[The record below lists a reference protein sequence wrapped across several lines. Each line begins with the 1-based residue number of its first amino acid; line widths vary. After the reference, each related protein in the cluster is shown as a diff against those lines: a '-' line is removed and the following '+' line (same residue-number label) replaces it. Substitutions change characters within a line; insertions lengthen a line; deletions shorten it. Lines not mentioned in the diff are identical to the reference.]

1 MMITNGWQTKLKG
14 NPLAWLLEPDEANPG
29 VRYFA
34 LRDLLDR
41 PETDPDVVAAQEAV
55 MTSGPVPVI
64 LKAQAPEGY
73 WVKPGGGYSPK
84 YQGTVWQIMF
94 LAELGAAPTDAR
106 VRQGCEYLLNH
117 SLAANGAF
125 SASQRPVPSSALHC
139 LNGNLLFALLR
150 LGFAKDPRVRAA
162 LDWQAQAISGQGQI
176 SYYQSGTNAPG
187 FSCAVNQGQPCGWGA
202 AKAMKALLSIPP
214 EQRTPAIQQAV
225 DVGAEFLLSRDP
237 AVADYPY
244 SERVSS
250 SWFKFGFPL
259 SYWSDVLEV
268 AAILAQLGYGHDPRL
283 SNALDYILSKQ
294 DSQGRWRLENTLNT
308 KMWVSIEQ
316 RGRPSKW
323 ITLRALRVLKAL

>member
-1 MMITNGWQTKLKG
+1 MQTNGWQTQLKG
-14 NPLAWLLEPDEANPG
+14 DPLAWLLEPDQANPG

-41 PETDPDVVAAQEAV
+41 PETDLDVAAAQEAV
-55 MTSGPVPVI
+55 MTTGPVPVI
-64 LKAQAPEGY
+64 LKAQAPDGY

-84 YQGTVWQIMF
+84 YRGTVWQIMF
-94 LAELGAAPTDAR
+94 LAELGADSTDER
-106 VRQGCEYLLNH
+106 VRRGCEYLLNH
-117 SLAANGAF
+117 SLATNGAF
-125 SASQRPVPSSALHC
+125 SARQKPAPSFTIHC

-150 LGFAKDPRVRAA
+150 LGFAADPRVQAA
-162 LDWQAQAISGQGQI
+162 LDWQAQAITGQGQI
-176 SYYQSGTNAPG
+176 RYYQSGTNAPG
-187 FSCAVNQGQPCGWGA
+187 FSCGVNQGQPCGWGA

-214 EQRTPAIQQAV
+214 EQRMPAIQQAV

-268 AAILAQLGYGHDPRL
+268 AAVLAQLGYGHDPRL
-283 SNALDYILSKQ
+283 SNALDYILNKQ
-294 DSQGRWRLENTLNT
+294 DSQGRWRLENTLNSR
-308 KMWVSIEQ
+308 MWVSIER